1 MDRSKN
7 LFGEIFKCLLCGFLF
22 NITAFFGA
30 ALHPVF
36 ALLIFPAVYLFV
48 QLCFFLDRRNSSRYY
63 FFVILTAIFAFAI
76 LLLLFRAHFLY
87 NLYVAVSRKLHRKY
101 SEPSAVTGVIA
112 LISLQ
117 LNACI
122 MIFSII
128 ISFII
133 RLLQKKKAKAAAE

>member
-22 NITAFFGA
+22 NITAFLGA

-36 ALLIFPAVYLFV
+36 ALLIFPAVYSFI

-63 FFVILTAIFAFAI
+63 FFVILTAIFALAI

-117 LNACI
+117 LNVCI
-122 MIFSII
+122 MLFAII

-133 RLLQKKKAKAAAE
+133 RLLQKKKAKAAE

>member
-1 MDRSKN
+1 MDRSQN

-22 NITAFFGA
+22 NITAFLGA

-36 ALLIFPAVYLFV
+36 ALMIFPAVYFFA

-63 FFVILTAIFAFAI
+63 FCVILTVIFALAI

-87 NLYVAVSRKLHRKY
+87 NLYVVVSRKLHRKY
-101 SEPSAVTGVIA
+101 SEPSAVTGLIE

-122 MIFSII
+122 MIVSII
-128 ISFII
+128 ISFIT
-133 RLLQKKKAKAAAE
+133 RLLQKKKAKAAE